1 MLTPLDIQKQEF
13 DVKFRGYN
21 ADEVDSFLDI
31 VGSDYEKLYRENAEL
46 KQKIRAMEADVAKY
60 ANMEKTLK
68 ESIVLAQST
77 ADDVKKNANEKAANI
92 IAEANNK
99 AAQIVKNAENEL
111 AGRNSELSAM
121 RLEIGK
127 YQANIRGMCTGIL
140 EILDKME

>member
-60 ANMEKTLK
+60 ATMEKTLK

-77 ADDVKKNANEKAANI
+77 ADDVKKNANEKASNI

-127 YQANIRGMCTGIL
+127 YQANIRGMCTGIH
-140 EILDKME
+140 EIIDKME

>member
-1 MLTPLDIQKQEF
+1 M
-13 DVKFRGYN
+13 
-21 ADEVDSFLDI
+21 
-31 VGSDYEKLYRENAEL
+31 
-46 KQKIRAMEADVAKY
+46 
-60 ANMEKTLK
+60 
-68 ESIVLAQST
+68 AQST
-77 ADDVKKNANEKAANI
+77 ADDVKKNANEKASNI

>member
-77 ADDVKKNANEKAANI
+77 ADDVKKNANEKASNI

>member
-31 VGSDYEKLYRENAEL
+31 VGGDYEKLYKENAEL
-46 KQKIRAMEADVAKY
+46 KQQLKALTADIEKYKTMES
-60 ANMEKTLK
+60 TLK
-68 ESIVLAQST
+68 ESILLAQST
-77 ADDVKKNANEKAANI
+77 ADDVKQNANQKASNI

-99 AAQIVKNAENEL
+99 AAEIVKSAEQEL
-111 AGRNSELSAM
+111 AGRNSELSQM
-121 RLEIGK
+121 KLEIGK
-127 YQANIRGMCTGIL
+127 YQANIRGICNGIL

>member
-60 ANMEKTLK
+60 TTMEKTLK

-77 ADDVKKNANEKAANI
+77 ADDVKKNANEKASNI

>member
-31 VGSDYEKLYRENAEL
+31 VGSDYEKLYKENAEL
-46 KQKIRAMEADVAKY
+46 KQQIKSLLADVEKY
-60 ANMEKTLK
+60 RTMESTLK
-68 ESIVLAQST
+68 ESILLAQST
-77 ADDVKKNANEKAANI
+77 ADDVKQNANQKASNI

-99 AAQIVKNAENEL
+99 AADIIKNAEHEL

-121 RLEIGK
+121 KLEIGK
-127 YQANIRGMCTGIL
+127 YQANIRGICNGIL